1 VASNELDARQ
11 VRVPSLRRSMPLL
24 QGLTIQ
30 LRVIHAVLARE
41 LLTRY
46 GRDNIGFLWVFLE
59 PMLFTS
65 AIAALWS
72 FTKAHTVPGVS
83 VVAFA
88 LTGYSSVLLWRNSAG
103 RCTHVMSTN
112 WALLY
117 HRNVTPVSL
126 YVARILIEVASASAS
141 FMLMALIFGAT
152 GFMDA
157 PADPFK
163 AVTAWFLLIGFTFG
177 LSMCVGALASMSE
190 VFDRIWH
197 MSTYMLFPV
206 SGAVFMVDWLP
217 PGVRDIVL
225 WLPMVHAIE
234 MLRAGWFGAA
244 VTTYESPSYL
254 VFFDLVL
261 LLLGLALVR
270 MAGRRVE
277 AH

>member
-1 VASNELDARQ
+1 MSNATLRAPRHSLSLLDRLA
-11 VRVPSLRRSMPLL
+11 
-24 QGLTIQ
+24 IQ

-88 LTGYSSVLLWRNSAG
+88 LTGYSSVLLWRNSAA

-163 AVTAWFLLIGFTFG
+163 AVGAWFLLIGFTFG

-190 VFDRIWH
+190 AFDRIWH
-197 MSTYMLFPV
+197 MATYMLFPV
-206 SGAVFMVDWLP
+206 SGAVFMVQWLP
-217 PGVRDIVL
+217 VGVRDIVL

-244 VTTYESPSYL
+244 VTTYESVSYL
-254 VFFDLVL
+254 VLCDFVL
-261 LLLGLALVR
+261 LLLGLLLVR
-270 MAGRRVE
+270 LAGRRVE
-277 AH
+277 AQ

>member
-1 VASNELDARQ
+1 MAATEALRGAPGRSGVLQ
-11 VRVPSLRRSMPLL
+11 SLAL
-24 QGLTIQ
+24 QM
-30 LRVIHAVLARE
+30 RVIHAVVARE

-46 GRDNIGFLWVFLE
+46 GRDNIGFLWVFVE

-72 FTKAHTVPGVS
+72 LTKAHTVPGVS

-88 LTGYSSVLLWRNSAG
+88 LTGYSSVLLWRNSAS

-117 HRNVTPVSL
+117 HRSVTPLSL
-126 YVARILIEVASASAS
+126 YLARILIEVASASAS
-141 FMLMALIFGAT
+141 FLLMALIFGLA
-152 GFMDA
+152 GAMDA

-177 LSMCVGALASMSE
+177 LSMCIGALASMSD

-197 MSTYMLFPV
+197 MATYMLFPV
-206 SGAVFMVDWLP
+206 SGAVFMVQWLP
-217 PGVRDIVL
+217 EGMRNVVL

-234 MLRAGWFGAA
+234 MLRSGWFGDA
-244 VTTYESPSYL
+244 VSTFESVPYL
-254 VFFDLVL
+254 VSSDLL
-261 LLLGLALVR
+261 ALLLGLALVR
-270 MAGRRVE
+270 LAGRRVE